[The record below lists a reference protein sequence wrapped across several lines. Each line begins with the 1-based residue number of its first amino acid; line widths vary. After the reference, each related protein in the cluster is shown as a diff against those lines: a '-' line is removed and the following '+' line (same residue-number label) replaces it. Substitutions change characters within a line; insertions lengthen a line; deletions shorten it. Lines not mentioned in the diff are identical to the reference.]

1 MKKLLVNW
9 FLKTG
14 ITPKRKY
21 NTFSAREK
29 IELINKFSGELVYP
43 FAPLYKD
50 RKNFALVEFYNAAV
64 QRILKMFREKS
75 VTETIFNKVSDLQ
88 NVLSH
93 GGLPVRFPNTS
104 LWLLRSIELKH
115 IPLSDNTV
123 QC

>member
-9 FLKTG
+9 FLEKG

-21 NTFSAREK
+21 NTFSARVK
-29 IELINKFSGELVYP
+29 IELISKFSRELVYL

-50 RKNFALVEFYNAAV
+50 RKNLALVEFYNAAV
-64 QRILKMFREKS
+64 QRILKIFGEKS

-93 GGLPVRFPNTS
+93 GGMPVRFPNTS
-104 LWLLRSIELKH
+104 LCLLQAF
-115 IPLSDNTV
+115 N
-123 QC
+123 